1 MTRWQPWEAS
11 MRASLNQDPSSTF
24 RLMSFY
30 VYINMI
36 LDAIALSLRSPLS
49 SITPHMTQ
57 LFNRKV
63 PYTCYHPMIPI
74 LTITYSTAV
83 IHPSKMAFFIR
94 NDESIFGYPC
104 PPNLIHLLCPLA
116 GHCFQQR
123 MAAL

>member
-94 NDESIFGYPC
+94 NYEQFSAIP
-104 PPNLIHLLCPLA
+104 
-116 GHCFQQR
+116 
-123 MAAL
+123 ALQVLSTFFAP